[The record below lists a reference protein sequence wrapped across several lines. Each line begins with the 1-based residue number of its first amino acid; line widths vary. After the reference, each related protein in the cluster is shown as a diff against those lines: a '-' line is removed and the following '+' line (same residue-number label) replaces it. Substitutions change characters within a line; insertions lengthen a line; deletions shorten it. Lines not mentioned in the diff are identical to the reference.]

1 MLICYLLFKY
11 LQYFHFTRKGKYR
24 ELSIHVYAYS
34 KFFSSEMENIVKK
47 TRMLS
52 EQNLHRTCTWTY
64 IMNGS

>member
-47 TRMLS
+47 IEYFL
-52 EQNLHRTCTWTY
+52 NKTY
-64 IMNGS
+64 IEHVPGHIS

>member
-47 TRMLS
+47 IECFL
-52 EQNLHRTCTWTY
+52 NKTY
-64 IMNGS
+64 IGHVPGHIS